1 MKTPAIV
8 AVLLALGAGLN
19 LRLAAASPLDEL
31 DRYSFSHYGTGGQLT
46 GAIYERSRRQFA
58 VGDAA
63 RDALRTPAQVEARR
77 EAARAALL
85 AGIGGLPPMDT
96 PLSARTTGEVRGDGF
111 RIEKVL
117 FQSRPGHYVTALLY
131 LPDQRPAERSGAVLF
146 LCGHHNVGKVVD
158 EYQSVCQTLARA
170 GLIVLAQDPIGQG
183 ERFSY
188 DEPGQSGPGA
198 VGVGVLEHDYA
209 GAQCRLLGDGLAR
222 YMLHDAM
229 RGIDYLCSRPEVD
242 PARIGV
248 TGNSGGGT
256 QTSLVML
263 VDRRVAAAAPATF
276 IMSRESYQRTGQA
289 QDAEQIWPGFTAGGF
304 DHEDILLA
312 LAPKPVQVMAVTW
325 DFFPIEGTRR
335 TVERARRVWGIW
347 GRGDDLRLT
356 EDDSIHAYTP
366 KLARTAAEFFAQ
378 HLLGRAR
385 VTWDNFSPRP
395 FPAEQLR
402 VTQSGQVKADFPAA
416 RLVHDETADRLRA
429 AEAARAALPRAERR
443 ERARAWVQAQLA
455 REGDAVAVNPR
466 RIVQD
471 RTLGNFR
478 VDVAYW
484 FGHRDVNNFGI
495 LIRPTTPSAGPRPV
509 TVAVWEDGT
518 AAISRHAEWI
528 AAECG
533 RGRAVLVV
541 SLSGMGTLKPDAINS
556 YPLAAGYGTW
566 HKLSDDL
573 QWLGDSMVAW
583 RSREALRTLEVVR
596 TWPELS
602 TEDIRF
608 YGEGRI
614 GVHARLAALAAPRE
628 LLCEWTQPFRFADLV
643 RPVRYDNRD
652 IKTYLLPGVLRVMD
666 LDEL

>member
-1 MKTPAIV
+1 MKLPA
-8 AVLLALGAGLN
+8 LLAALIPFAVGLSP
-19 LRLAAASPLDEL
+19 RLEGASPLADL

-46 GAIYERSRRQFA
+46 AAIYERSRVRFA
-58 VGDAA
+58 AGDAA
-63 RDALRTPAQVEARR
+63 RDGLRTPAEVAARQ

-96 PLSARTTGEVRGDGF
+96 PLHPQVTGVVPGEGF
-111 RIEKVL
+111 RIEKVVY
-117 FQSRPGHYVTALLY
+117 QSRPGHYVTALLY
-131 LPDQRPAERSGAVLF
+131 VPDQRPAERSGAVLF

-158 EYQSVCQTLARA
+158 EYQAVCQTLARA
-170 GLIVLAQDPIGQG
+170 GLIVLAQDPVGQG

-188 DEPGQSGPGA
+188 DDPARPGA
-198 VGVGVLEHDYA
+198 SSVGVGVLEHDYA
-209 GAQCRLLGDGLAR
+209 GAQCRFLGDGLAR
-222 YMLHDAM
+222 YLLHDAM

-242 PARIGV
+242 SKRIGV

-263 VDRRVAAAAPATF
+263 ADRRVAAAAPATF
-276 IMSRESYQRTGQA
+276 IMSRDAYQRTGQA

-312 LAPKPVQVMAVTW
+312 LAPKPVQVLAVTW

-335 TVERARRVWGIW
+335 TVERARRVWGLW
-347 GRGDDLRLT
+347 GRGNDLRLT

-366 KLARTAAEFFAQ
+366 KLARTAAEFFAR
-378 HLLGRAR
+378 HLLGRER
-385 VTWDNFSPRP
+385 VNWENFSPRP

-402 VTQSGQVKADFPAA
+402 VTSTGQVKADFPDA
-416 RLVHDETADRLRA
+416 RFVFDETADRLKA
-429 AEAARAALPRAERR
+429 AEARRAALPAAERR
-443 ERARAWVQAQLA
+443 ARARSWVQEQLA
-455 REGDAVAVNPR
+455 RDSEGVTVNPR

-471 RTLGNFR
+471 RQLGDFR

-484 FGHRDVNNFGI
+484 FGHRDVNNFGV
-495 LIRPTTPSAGPRPV
+495 LIRPLTPARGPRPV
-509 TVAVWEDGT
+509 TVALWEEGT
-518 AAISRHAEWI
+518 AAISRHVDWI
-528 AAECG
+528 ASECG
-533 RGRAVLVV
+533 QGRAVLVV

-556 YPLAAGYGTW
+556 YPLAASYGTW

-583 RSREALRTLEVVR
+583 RTREALRTLEVLR

-614 GVHARLAALAAPRE
+614 GVHARLAAFAAPRE
-628 LLCEWTQPFRFADLV
+628 LSCEWRDGFKFADLV
-643 RPVRYDNRD
+643 RTRRYDNRD
-652 IKTYLLPGVLRVMD
+652 IKTYMLPGVLNFLD